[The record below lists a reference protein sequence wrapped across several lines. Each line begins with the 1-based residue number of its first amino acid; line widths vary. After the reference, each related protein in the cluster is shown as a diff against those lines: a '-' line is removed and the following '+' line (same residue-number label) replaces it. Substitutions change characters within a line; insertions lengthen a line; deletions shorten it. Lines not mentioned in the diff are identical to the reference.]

1 MRYERMKAALLA
13 LIMSASVIPFV
24 PSSATAFAASVQK
37 YDLGA
42 NAQSGWTSV
51 SAEQLYDKGKGFG
64 FSSKSDVKNV
74 SASGKG
80 ELSDAVQFMGSTTF
94 NVDLSKGIYRVRVRL
109 GNTSRTS
116 IYMENMLQIV
126 NMTGNNAVDEVLI
139 PITDGQLNIR
149 AGAGKSGTAFSI
161 SAIEIEKISD
171 DPTLPPTVWICGD
184 STVCNYYP
192 LDTSVQ
198 GGWGQMLGH
207 YIDKSWNIRNL
218 AASGQYAQGF
228 VQSGQFTPI
237 ETYGKAGDVY
247 IISIGINDSKYY
259 KGDVYNQVVTDM
271 VKRAK
276 KKGMEVILVKQQGR
290 NGDAQKNPLLSSRWY
305 AGELDRIAKNEN
317 VQVVD
322 LFNLWQDYCIKI
334 GADKTNALYMNGDTL
349 HPNRAGAEKLAE
361 LFSTQFKQTAAKA
374 DPIKLD
380 NGTMISGLT
389 VNDSENAA
397 DWSIQ
402 SGFDAGKEVFG
413 DRQCKFTYVPER
425 LKGAEWIR
433 TACDSKKYTG
443 DEATFTAAQD
453 ITVYVGIDTRAEAN
467 AGWLSSWTKTSMTMT
482 DDGTPNITYNIYS
495 KDIKSGQQI
504 TLGSVNMATAVNY
517 VVVATEYTN
526 QQGNPSQRNGEF
538 SYIRGDLNSD
548 GRIDCFDM
556 VLMRQGLVSGFDDMA
571 SELADLN
578 DDGAPNTADAVIMQG
593 FILGKKVDIVP
604 YSPTPTEN
612 KHTNENARKME
623 YLNRGVSAVSTGK
636 DVFISWRYLATD
648 DDNVSFNIYRTT
660 DGKTVKL
667 NSALVTDGTNYTDTT
682 ADLKKDN
689 TYSVKAVVNGKELAA
704 DDSDTLRSG
713 AVQQCKILNIKSGSK
728 IHFVWVGDFDDDGEY
743 DYLVDRNI
751 DTHQKLEAY
760 KSDGTYMWTID
771 LGYNS
776 EEKNNITPG
785 ASAIDVGMWDGATVY
800 DMDCDGYA
808 DVLLRIADGV
818 TFGNGKTFTNS
829 EDKQAQFIAVIDGRT
844 GSLKDYTPVPNDFKS
859 IGTMACMMEIGYLD
873 GVNPSVICW
882 MKNRNKDKTFNSMTA
897 AFGYDN
903 GTFKLRWKY
912 KNDVL
917 FKERTEY
924 KNGYAEA
931 HQIRVADVDYDGK
944 DEVLHMGYCLNGD
957 GSLRYHIDEIVHG
970 DRWFVGSFS
979 NKNNGKEMYGY
990 GIQQKNQYG
999 LLEYIYNASTGEM
1012 LWTNYSKSSE
1022 LIDVGRGNIGD
1033 IDPNY
1038 EGFEVWSFQGLYNYS
1053 GKRIGDNNL
1062 YPCIRLWWDGDLLAE
1077 SYNDTK
1083 FEKWNWKEQKVERL
1097 LSPWKITDSA
1107 GSDRGAPMFYGDIM
1121 GDWREEVIMTSSDYS
1136 KLLIWCPTAPT
1147 DTRLP
1152 CLAQDPCYRNCMTGK
1167 GYYQSHMLSYYLG
1180 TGMETPQKPN
1190 ISIIT
1195 K

>member
-1 MRYERMKAALLA
+1 MKSRNIKAYLVSLA
-13 LIMSASVIPFV
+13 IIASGIPFFPASPV
-24 PSSATAFAASVQK
+24 AAASVLK

-42 NAQSGWTSV
+42 NGQSGWTSV
-51 SAEQLYDKGKGFG
+51 SASQVYDKNKGFG
-64 FSSKSDVKNV
+64 FSSNKEVKNV
-74 SASGKG
+74 AASGNA
-80 ELSDAVQFMGSTTF
+80 ELSDAVQFTGNTTF
-94 NVDLSKGIYRVRVRL
+94 NVDLAKGLYNVKVRL

-116 IYMENMLQIV
+116 IYMEDMLQIV
-126 NMTGNNAVDEVLI
+126 NMTGNNAVDEVI
-139 PITDGQLNIR
+139 VPVTDGQLNIR

-161 SAIEIEKISD
+161 SSIEIEKISD

-207 YIDKSWNIRNL
+207 YIDKSWNIRNM

-228 VQSGQFTPI
+228 VQAGQFTPI
-237 ETYGKAGDVY
+237 ETYGKKGDVF

-259 KGDVYNQVVTDM
+259 NGDVYNQVVTDM
-271 VKRAK
+271 VQRAK

-290 NGDAQKNPLLSSRWY
+290 NGDAQRNPLLTSRWY
-305 AGELDRIAKNEN
+305 AGELDNIGKNEN

-322 LFNLWQDYCIKI
+322 LFKLWQDHCISI
-334 GADKTNALYMNGDTL
+334 GADKTTALYMNGDTL

-361 LFSTQFKQTAAKA
+361 LFATQFSQVPEVSEPVKVN
-374 DPIKLD
+374 D
-380 NGTMISGLT
+380 GSFISGLT
-389 VNDSENAA
+389 VYDSDNSG
-397 DWSIQ
+397 DWSVQ
-402 SGFDAGKEVFG
+402 SGLDTGKEVFG
-413 DRQCKFTYVPER
+413 DRQCKFTFVPDE

-433 TACDSKKYTG
+433 TACDSKKYAG
-443 DEATFTAAQD
+443 NEASFTAARD
-453 ITVYVGIDTRAEAN
+453 ITVYVGIDTRAESN
-467 AGWLSSWTKTSMTMT
+467 AGWLSDWTKTSMTMT
-482 DDGTPNITYNIYS
+482 DDGSPAVTYNVYR
-495 KDIKSGQQI
+495 KDAKNGEKV
-504 TLGSVNMATAVNY
+504 TLGAVNMNAAVNY
-517 VVVATEYTN
+517 IVVATEYSEH
-526 QQGNPSQRNGEF
+526 QGTAASQNDTETF
-538 SYIRGDLNSD
+538 IRGDLDRN
-548 GRIDCFDM
+548 GRIDSFDM
-556 VLMRQGLVSGFDDMA
+556 VLMRQGLVSGFDGISA
-571 SELADLN
+571 ELADLN
-578 DDGAPNTADAVIMQG
+578 GNGSADASDAEMLLY
-593 FILGKKVDIVP
+593 FILGKNVDIVP
-604 YSPTPTEN
+604 YSH
-612 KHTNENARKME
+612 KHPESAQTDENARKME
-623 YLNRGVSAVSTGK
+623 YLNRGISAVSTGK
-636 DVFISWRYLATD
+636 DVFISWRSLATD
-648 DDNVSFNIYRTT
+648 SDDTTFNVYRTA
-660 DGKTVKL
+660 DGKTVRL
-667 NSALVTDGTNYTDTT
+667 NSAPLTGGTNFTDTG

-689 TYSVKAVVNGKELAA
+689 TYSVNAVVNGKELAA
-704 DDSDTLRSG
+704 DDSDTLKAG
-713 AVQQCKILNIKSGSK
+713 AIQQCKILNIKSGSK
-728 IHFVWVGDFDDDGEY
+728 IHFVWVGDFDGDGEY
-743 DYLVDRNI
+743 DYLVDRNT
-751 DTHQKLEAY
+751 DTYQKLEAY
-760 KSDGTYMWTID
+760 KSDGTYLWTID

-776 EEKNNITPG
+776 ENKNNITPG

-818 TFGNGKTFTNS
+818 IFGDGKKFTYTK
-829 EDKQAQFIAVIDGRT
+829 DTQAQFIAVIDGRT
-844 GSLKDYTPVPNDFKS
+844 GVLKDYTPVPDDFKS
-859 IGTMACMMEIGYLD
+859 VGTMACMMEVGCLD

-897 AFGYDN
+897 AFGYEN
-903 GTFKLRWKY
+903 GAFRLRWRY
-912 KNDVL
+912 KNDIL
-917 FKERTEY
+917 FNDRTEY

-931 HQIRVADVDYDGK
+931 HQIRVTDVDYDGK

-957 GSLRYHIDEIVHG
+957 GTLRYHIDEIVHG

-979 NKNNGKEMYGY
+979 NKNNGREMYGY

-999 LLEYIYNASTGEM
+999 LLEYMYNASTGEM

-1077 SYNDTK
+1077 SYNDSK
-1083 FEKWNWKEQKVERL
+1083 FEKWNWQAQKVERL

-1107 GSDRGAPMFYGDIM
+1107 GSDRGAPMFYGDIT

-1136 KLLIWCPTAPT
+1136 KLVIWCPTAPT
-1147 DTRLP
+1147 DIRLT
-1152 CLAQDPCYRNCMTGK
+1152 CLAQDPCYRNCMTAK